1 MANVINVGTTE
12 AYDTGN
18 DPIIVRNAL
27 NAKTKGVML
36 DVSGYELDVIKA
48 GQVIIVKDGVY
59 KPMPISDGAYGT
71 LTDGYS
77 YAGIAVASVLKT
89 KPFVGMLNMG
99 EVNDA
104 ALPYSIDAI
113 KADIQA
119 ALPALYFDHD

>member
-1 MANVINVGTTE
+1 MTNVINMGKSE
-12 AYDTGN
+12 AYDAGN

-36 DVSGYELDVIKA
+36 DVSDYTLDVIQA
-48 GQVIIVKDGVY
+48 GQVIIGKDGAY

-71 LTDGYS
+71 LPEGYA
-77 YAGIAVASVLKT
+77 YAGIAVATVVKE

-104 ALPYSIDAI
+104 ALPYSIDTIKSAI
-113 KADIQA
+113 QT